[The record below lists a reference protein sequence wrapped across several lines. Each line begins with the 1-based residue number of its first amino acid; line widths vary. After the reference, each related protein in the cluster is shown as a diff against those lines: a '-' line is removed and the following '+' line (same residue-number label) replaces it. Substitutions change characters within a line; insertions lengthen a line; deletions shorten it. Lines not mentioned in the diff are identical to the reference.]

1 MKKISNFAD
10 KSTLVLILL
19 FFVVGA
25 IHYIT
30 KDYAMAIFYAVIT
43 ALFILMHILIEVRY
57 IRASLSTFIEAFYAR
72 EFNNIKKE
80 VLDLQKLQSEISKEL
95 NIAKEMARM
104 NEETYNELTT
114 KPVKKQAKKDLDKV
128 VDEVLNSK
136 EVDEVIDK
144 IVEETLAA
152 PKKRRGRPK
161 KSDK

>member
-1 MKKISNFAD
+1 MKKVSNFAD
-10 KSTLVLILL
+10 KSTVVLILL
-19 FFVVGA
+19 FFIVGA
-25 IHYIT
+25 IHYIL
-30 KDYAMAIFYAVIT
+30 KDYTTAIFYAVVLS
-43 ALFILMHILIEVRY
+43 LFTLIHILIEVRY
-57 IRASLSTFIEAFYAR
+57 IRASVSTFIEAFYAR

-80 VLDLQKLQSEISKEL
+80 VLDLQKLQSEISREL
-95 NIAKEMARM
+95 NVAKEMARI

-114 KPVKKQAKKDLDKV
+114 KPAKKDLDKV